1 MSTLPQAFII
11 AKGLI
16 YDLLDLSC
24 SDPLLEKE
32 SSEYAACTFSLNN
45 HNILFRSAKIT
56 PTKTGQF
63 VTLWKRNN
71 QGPIAP
77 FDDADIFDFVVVCV
91 QNKDYFGQFIF
102 PKSILLQKGILTD
115 INREGK
121 RAFRVYPNWDKPTSK
136 QAQKTQD
143 WQLNHFYA
151 FSKTASNEK
160 MLLKI
165 QELLD

>member
-1 MSTLPQAFII
+1 MSTLPQSFII

-16 YDLLDLSC
+16 YDLLNLSC
-24 SDPLLEKE
+24 SAPLLEKE
-32 SSEYAACTFSLNN
+32 SSDYAACTFSLNN
-45 HNILFRSAKIT
+45 YLILFRCAKIT

-63 VTLWKRNN
+63 VTLWKRD
-71 QGPIAP
+71 QGGPIAP
-77 FDDADIFDFVVVCV
+77 FDDADVFDFVVVCV

-115 INREGK
+115 SNREGK
-121 RAFRVYPNWDKPTSK
+121 RAFRVYPGWDKPTSK

-151 FSKTASNEK
+151 FSKTTSNEK
-160 MLLKI
+160 MLVKI
-165 QELLD
+165 QNLLD